1 MVAGHLQEKDG
12 HFYMVLSYKDSSGK
26 RKTKWFATGL
36 PVKGNKKRAEA
47 MLAEKRKT
55 FDPAVEKGKKRQKSA
70 LNCVKLLF
78 TDYLEQW
85 LKVVRFSIKEIT
97 LSSYKTMVEN
107 VINPYFRELNIALTD
122 LQASDIQTFYAL
134 QLE

>member
-12 HFYMVLSYKDSSGK
+12 NFYMVLSYKDSSGK

-55 FDPAVEKGKKRQKSA
+55 FDPAVEEAKKRQKSA
-70 LNCVKLLF
+70 SNGVKTTEALLWISLA
-78 TDYLEQW
+78 DIW
-85 LKVVRFSIKEIT
+85 C
-97 LSSYKTMVEN
+97 SSFECWGRGCF
-107 VINPYFRELNIALTD
+107 P
-122 LQASDIQTFYAL
+122 
-134 QLE
+134 